1 MPLTI
6 EATTS
11 GGLGAD
17 VYDFILSKA
26 ELVDGQYGQQIKLV
40 WIIDG
45 ETDSAGDPKTQYD
58 WVPASWGNAERAN
71 KLRQRVPA
79 LVGGKLNPYLDA
91 VLCIDPGAIDLEWL
105 YGNRIQAN
113 WGERPKVDRKGNPV
127 GGTKMDIL
135 SALPVRATAGEAQR
149 QFLADMQANHPEVHA
164 KAAAIAGIA
173 VNGGGGT
180 ASPSKN
186 GVRPGA
192 PVALPVDTDDNM
204 PF

>member
-6 EATTS
+6 ETTTS

-17 VYDFILSKA
+17 LYDFILDKA
-26 ELVDGQYGQQIKLV
+26 ELVNGQFGQQIKLC
-40 WIIDG
+40 WIVDG
-45 ETDSAGDPKTQYD
+45 ETDSAGDPKVQYD
-58 WVPASWGNAERAN
+58 WVPASWGNAERVN
-71 KLRQRVPA
+71 KLRQRVQA
-79 LVGGKLNPYLDA
+79 LIGGGLNTYLDA
-91 VLCIDPGAIDLEWL
+91 VLSIDPGAIDLEWF
-105 YGNRIQAN
+105 YGNRIAVN

-135 SALPVRATAGEAQR
+135 SATPVRATKDQAKQ
-149 QFLADMQANHPEVHA
+149 QFLEDMQTNHPDVHA

-173 VNGGGGT
+173 ANGN
-180 ASPSKN
+180 AAPAKAN

-192 PVALPVDTDDNM
+192 KAPLPVDGDDDM